1 MTYGV
6 LGSLSPCGLVF
17 RANGTD
23 RNSSYRLY
31 FYESGAYELDGYQGA
46 SLIHGK
52 GVKGFKGFLTV
63 AKNL

>member
-1 MTYGV
+1 
-6 LGSLSPCGLVF
+6 
-17 RANGTD
+17 
-23 RNSSYRLY
+23 LY